1 MVTLY
6 YDTTTRQDVANS
18 LPTSGEGRRVMQMY
32 MLVTIHG
39 SFPLTFVQ
47 KSFVSVE
54 VVDRQAFWGGLGP
67 GYTARI

>member
-1 MVTLY
+1 MVILY
-6 YDTTTRQDVANS
+6 YDDTTRQDVANS

-32 MLVTIHG
+32 MFVTIHG

-47 KSFVSVE
+47 KSFE

-67 GYTARI
+67 GYTAPI